1 MRKITILTFLTLFTF
16 SSNLL
21 FAQHPNIY
29 INASEL
35 AAIKQKVKTNQ
46 EPWKSA
52 HTKWMGLANAALSQ
66 KPVSVTYGGLN
77 KCDRNSTYYCTGAY
91 YAEGNRD
98 FYDSDEVIIP
108 ITTAIRDLGM
118 GYALTGDAKYAD
130 KAISLF
136 RVFALDPTTGMK
148 PRFTNNQSRISI
160 APVMT
165 GLIYGFDLMFNY
177 EGWDATEKK
186 ATQDWIQA
194 LASHAREHGWGTQ
207 NFADWKIAL
216 ISAAGVFSEDQTLI
230 DYAFAE
236 FKRLIPIQIEGSG
249 KMGQEAGRVQGGL
262 HYSLYALLAL
272 TQVAEVA
279 RHQGIDLYN
288 YKVPGTNRGL
298 ELAYD
303 FMAPYVIN
311 PSSWRFSE
319 KKGSTNAGKFFEIS
333 HLIFEKSKYL
343 DVINSYGRPLYP
355 TIFGVGVVTLTHAKG
370 AYPVFD
376 GATLD
381 VPELEFEKNISIYP
395 NPTSNTF
402 VINLNVDVLK
412 KAIIYNHLG
421 QKVKEI
427 TTKEVNISNLS
438 NGIYVIRI
446 TSQND
451 KIVTKKI
458 IKL

>member
-1 MRKITILTFLTLFTF
+1 MRKITILTFLILLTF

-29 INASEL
+29 INATEL
-35 AAIKQKVKTNQ
+35 AAIKQKVKVNE

-52 HTKWMGLANAALSQ
+52 HTKWMGLVNAALSQ
-66 KPVSVTYGGLN
+66 KPVSVTYGRQN
-77 KCDRNSTYYCTGAY
+77 KCDYNSTYFCTGPY
-91 YAEGNRD
+91 YGGTDNYD
-98 FYDSDEVIIP
+98 FEKVMKP
-108 ITTAIRDLGM
+108 ITSAIRDLGM
-118 GYALTGDAKYAD
+118 GYALTGDTKYAD

-136 RVFALDPTTGMK
+136 RVFALDPITGMK
-148 PRFTNNQSRISI
+148 PKFTNNQSRISI
-160 APVMT
+160 ASIMP
-165 GLIYGFDLMFNY
+165 GLIYGLDLMFNY
-177 EGWDATEKK
+177 EGWDVAEKK
-186 ATQDWIQA
+186 ATQDWIRA
-194 LASHAREHGWGTQ
+194 LASHARAHGWGNQ
-207 NFADWKIAL
+207 NFSDWKIAL
-216 ISAAGVFSEDQTLI
+216 ISAAGVFCEDQSLL
-230 DYAFAE
+230 DYAFTE

-288 YKVPGTNRGL
+288 YKYDNGTRGL

-303 FMAPYVIN
+303 YIAPYVIN
-311 PSSWRFSE
+311 PSSWTNSE
-319 KKGSTNAGKFFEIS
+319 NPGSLNAGKFFEIS
-333 HLIFEKSKYL
+333 YLIFGKERYL

-370 AYPVFD
+370 AYPAFE

-381 VPELEFEKNISIYP
+381 VPESEFENNISIYP

-438 NGIYVIRI
+438 NGIYVVRI

-451 KIVTKKI
+451 KIATKKI